1 MTEQRVAVVTGGNRG
16 IGRKIAERYLEA
28 GLRVAVLSR
37 NGSGPDGA
45 LALSADVTDGAS
57 VAAAVKAAAAELGP
71 VGIVVANAG
80 ITSDGLALR
89 MSDDDFDRVLETNL
103 SGAFRTIRPCLPGMV
118 RARWGRII
126 LISSIAGLMG
136 NAGQVNYAA
145 AKSGMVGLAR
155 SLARELGGRGI
166 TANVIAP
173 GFIET
178 DMTAQ
183 LSDEQRADALSR
195 VPAGRYGTV
204 DDVAEAALWLGSDA
218 ASYVTGLVLP
228 VDGGLSL
235 GY

>member
-1 MTEQRVAVVTGGNRG
+1 
-16 IGRKIAERYLEA
+16 
-28 GLRVAVLSR
+28 
-37 NGSGPDGA
+37 
-45 LALSADVTDGAS
+45 
-57 VAAAVKAAAAELGP
+57 
-71 VGIVVANAG
+71 
-80 ITSDGLALR
+80 
-89 MSDDDFDRVLETNL
+89 
-103 SGAFRTIRPCLPGMV
+103 
-118 RARWGRII
+118 
-126 LISSIAGLMG
+126 MG